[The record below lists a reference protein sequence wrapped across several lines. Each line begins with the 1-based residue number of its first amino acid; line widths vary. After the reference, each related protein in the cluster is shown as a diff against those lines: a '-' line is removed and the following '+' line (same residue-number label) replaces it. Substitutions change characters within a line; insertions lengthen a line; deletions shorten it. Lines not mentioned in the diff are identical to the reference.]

1 MTEVITGV
9 LALAAGVFAVIAALG
24 VLRFPDVLTRMH
36 AASKVGAFAGSLA
49 LLAAAI
55 GFGTTGAVVKALV
68 AILFL
73 FVTAPIAAHLIGRA
87 SAWRSGG
94 LPRGRR

>member
-1 MTEVITGV
+1 MTEVITGL
-9 LALAAGVFAVIAALG
+9 LALCAGIFTLIAAIG

-36 AASKVGAFAGSLA
+36 AASKTGAFAGGCA
-49 LLAAAI
+49 LLAAAA
-55 GFGTTGAVVKALV
+55 GFGSWGAVIKALA

-87 SAWRSGG
+87 SAWRNGPI
-94 LPRGRR
+94 PRTRR

>member
-1 MTEVITGV
+1 MTEVITGL
-9 LALAAGVFAVIAALG
+9 LALAAGIFAVIAAIG

-36 AASKVGAFAGSLA
+36 ASSKVGSFAGGLA

-55 GFGTTGAVVKALV
+55 GFGTTGVVVKALA

-87 SAWRSGG
+87 SAWRNGQMR
-94 LPRGRR
+94 RGRR